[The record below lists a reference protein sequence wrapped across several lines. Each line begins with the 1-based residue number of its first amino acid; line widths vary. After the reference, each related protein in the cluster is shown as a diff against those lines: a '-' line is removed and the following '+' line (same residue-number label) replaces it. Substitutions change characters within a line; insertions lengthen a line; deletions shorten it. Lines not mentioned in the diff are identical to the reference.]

1 MKGAALLAVLL
12 SMAACS
18 LGGAAA
24 PSPRPTAPPKV
35 ALGDVRIGAL
45 FPTTGSDAAAGV
57 DALHGAQLAVEVLN
71 GAHPEVEVPRLTVG
85 RVVLDPADTGGGAQ
99 ATSDAVD
106 RLVTADHVAALTG
119 ALDSDATAAA
129 SLRAERLS
137 VPMVSGSASAPD
149 LTARGLRW
157 FWRVGPSDR
166 TYVETAFAWLHA
178 AHAER
183 PKDRPIARVV
193 VVHSDD
199 QAGRDGA
206 ALVEKVAPPDVQVT
220 EDVQLPSDG
229 SDLTPEVLRLAGY
242 APDAMVAVLPVDG
255 AVRLVQAMARAGY
268 TPPALL
274 GLGDGFTDPR
284 FASSLGSLADFVVAR
299 AAWSPE
305 IAFKR
310 PVAAAAVSAFR
321 QEFGQ
326 GMTADSARDFEA
338 TLTIGMA
345 IEAADSTGPTR
356 VRAALAR
363 MNAGPGIMPWRGVR
377 FDSSG
382 QNALAAGLVEQV
394 ATGQYHVVYP
404 ADLAS
409 AGLVWP
415 MPPLDKRS

>member
-1 MKGAALLAVLL
+1 MKRAALLAAVL
-12 SMAACS
+12 SMAACTP
-18 LGGAAA
+18 GGPAS
-24 PSPRPTAPPKV
+24 PSPRPTALPGV
-35 ALGDVRIGAL
+35 ALGDVHVGAL
-45 FPTTGSDAAAGV
+45 FPMTGPDGAGGL
-57 DALHGAQLAVEVLN
+57 DALHGAQLAAEVLN
-71 GAHPEVEVPRLTVG
+71 GAHPEVALPRLTVG
-85 RVVLDPADTGGGAQ
+85 RVVLDPADTGGGPQ
-99 ATSDAVD
+99 AASDAVD
-106 RLVTADHVAALTG
+106 RLAGAGHVAALTG
-119 ALDSDATAAA
+119 ALDSDMTAAA

-149 LTARGLRW
+149 LTARSLRW

-206 ALVEKVAPPDVQVT
+206 ALVEKLAPQDVQVT

-242 APDAMVAVLPVDG
+242 GPNALVAVLPVDD
-255 AVRLVQAMARAGY
+255 AIRLVRTMARAGY

-284 FASSLGSLADFVVAR
+284 FASSLGPLADFVVAR

-305 IAFKR
+305 IGFER
-310 PVAAAAVSAFR
+310 PVAAAAMGAFR

-338 TLTIGMA
+338 MLTIGMA
-345 IEAADSTGPTR
+345 IEAADSTDPAR

-363 MNAGPGIMPWRGVR
+363 MDAGAAIMPWRGVR
-377 FDSSG
+377 FDSTG